1 VLDPVVASRNAAAF
15 AAVAAFYYLR
25 VVVYMYMREPT
36 SDAPPMRHGAM
47 IWGGLAVA
55 STLTIVFGLFPNS
68 LLIIVANAA
77 AAITSTPVA
86 GT

>member
-1 VLDPVVASRNAAAF
+1 MPRPL
-15 AAVAAFYYLR
+15 
-25 VVVYMYMREPT
+25 
-36 SDAPPMRHGAM
+36 RHGAM

-55 STLTIVFGLFPNS
+55 STLTVVFGLFPNS
-68 LLIIVANAA
+68 LLTIVANAA